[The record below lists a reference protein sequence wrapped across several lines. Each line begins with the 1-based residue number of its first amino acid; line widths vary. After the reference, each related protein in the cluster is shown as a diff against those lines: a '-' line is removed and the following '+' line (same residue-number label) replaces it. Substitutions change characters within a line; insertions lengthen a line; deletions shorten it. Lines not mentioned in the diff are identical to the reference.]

1 MVAKSI
7 EIVTPAARVEGRI
20 ALPGDKS
27 ITHRYAILA
36 ALAAGTSRFEGMSSG
51 ADASATLSCLRQ
63 LGVAVRE
70 RATSTGRV
78 VEIDG
83 RGLGA
88 LSAPASTLDA
98 ANSGTTLRLLAGVL
112 AGHRF
117 TSTLTGDA
125 SLRRR
130 PVGRIVDPLSLM
142 GARLEAP
149 GGHPPLTITGAGLSG
164 VDYEPPVPSA
174 QVKSSVLL
182 AGLHAT
188 GRTLVTERAPTRDH
202 TERALGA
209 FGARVVYGPGWAA
222 VDGGK
227 PLAPV
232 EARVPGDPSA
242 AAFWAVAAAALPG
255 SEIEIVGVGLNPS
268 RLAFL
273 EAVRRLGATVE
284 AEADAVEA
292 GEPAGRLTI
301 RHGGQGRLEIGP
313 DEVPGLIDELPALA
327 ALATFGRELAVSGAA
342 ELRVKE
348 SDRITALVAGL
359 RALGAD
365 ADERPDG
372 FVVRGGRRLTGGR
385 ADAVGDH
392 RLAMALAIAALGAD
406 APSTIEGAGA
416 VDVSYPGFFEALR
429 SVSA

>member
-1 MVAKSI
+1 MVARSI
-7 EIVTPAARVEGRI
+7 EIVTPASRVEGRI
-20 ALPGDKS
+20 FVPGDKS
-27 ITHRYAILA
+27 ISHRYAIVA
-36 ALAAGTSRFEGMSSG
+36 ALATGTSRFEGMSSG
-51 ADASATLSCLRQ
+51 ADAGATLSCLRQ
-63 LGVAVRE
+63 LGVPIRE
-70 RATSTGRV
+70 RATETGRA

-83 RGLGA
+83 RGLGG
-88 LSAPASTLDA
+88 LSAPGGTLDA

-117 TSTLTGDA
+117 TSILSGDA

-130 PVGRIVDPLSLM
+130 PMRRMIDPLTRM

-149 GGHPPLTITGAGLSG
+149 GGHPPLTITGAALSG
-164 VDYEPPVPSA
+164 IDYQPPVPSA
-174 QVKSSVLL
+174 QVKSAVLL
-182 AGLHAT
+182 AGLHAA
-188 GRTLVTERAPTRDH
+188 GRTLVTEPAPTRDH

-209 FGARVVYGPGWAA
+209 FGARAVYGPGWAA
-222 VDGGK
+222 VEGGQA
-227 PLAPV
+227 LAPV

-255 SEIEIVGVGLNPS
+255 SEIEILGVGLNPT

-273 EAVRRLGATVE
+273 DVLRRLGARVE
-284 AEADAVEA
+284 AEADSIEG
-292 GEPAGRLTI
+292 GEPAGRLTV
-301 RHGGQGRLEIGP
+301 RPGGKGRLEIGP

-327 ALATFGRELAVSGAA
+327 ALATFGGELAVSGAA

-365 ADERPDG
+365 AEERPDG
-372 FVVRGGRRLTGGR
+372 FVVRGGRRLAGGR
-385 ADAVGDH
+385 ADAAGDH
-392 RLAMALAIAALGAD
+392 RLAMALAIAALGAE
-406 APSTIEGAGA
+406 APSTIDGAAA
-416 VDVSYPGFFEALR
+416 VDVSYPGFFATLR

>member
-7 EIVTPAARVEGRI
+7 EIVAPASRVEGRI
-20 ALPGDKS
+20 AVPGDKS
-27 ITHRYAILA
+27 ISHRYAMLA
-36 ALAAGTSRFEGMSSG
+36 ALADGTSRFEGMSSG
-51 ADASATLSCLRQ
+51 ADAGATLSCLRQ
-63 LGVAVRE
+63 LGVTIHE
-70 RATSTGRV
+70 RDAGTGRA
-78 VEIDG
+78 VEIEG
-83 RGLGA
+83 RGLGRLA
-88 LSAPASTLDA
+88 APGRALDA

-112 AGHRF
+112 AGHPF

-130 PVGRIVDPLSLM
+130 PMRRVIDPLTRM
-142 GARLEAP
+142 GARLDASD
-149 GGHPPLTITGAGLSG
+149 GHPPLTITGAPLSAIEF
-164 VDYEPPVPSA
+164 EPPVPSA
-174 QVKSSVLL
+174 QVKSAVLL
-182 AGLHAT
+182 AGLHAV
-188 GRTLVTERAPTRDH
+188 GRTLVTEPAPTRDH

-222 VDGGK
+222 VEGGR
-227 PLAPV
+227 PLGPV

-255 SEIEIVGVGLNPS
+255 SEIEMTGVGLNPS

-273 EAVRRLGATVE
+273 DVLGRLGAVVE
-284 AEADAVEA
+284 AEADTVEA
-292 GEPAGRLTI
+292 GEPAGRLRV
-301 RHGGQGRLEIGP
+301 RHGTLGALEIEP

-327 ALATFGRELAVSGAA
+327 ALATFGGELAVTGAA

-372 FVVRGGRRLTGGR
+372 FIVRGGRRLTGGR
-385 ADAVGDH
+385 ADAAGDH
-392 RLAMALAIAALGAD
+392 RLAMALAIAALGAE
-406 APSTIEGAGA
+406 APSTIEGAA
-416 VDVSYPGFFEALR
+416 SVDVSYPGFFATLR
-429 SVSA
+429 SLSA